1 MRRILKIGAWILA
14 MALLSV
20 VASLQTI
27 VSSEPFKRH
36 LIAVL
41 GHDLP
46 GTITIDA
53 LTLDYTNGLQARQI
67 AWRHEERTLFRLDG
81 INLAIDWPDILLG
94 RLTIREVRIHGG
106 RLDLSSAHLS
116 GEPDATSEASTPPT
130 PHPVLAPAW
139 IATTLPLKLALQSFV
154 VEDID
159 LAYEPMPGARL
170 TVRQL
175 AMRAALR
182 ADRQGVDLTGRI
194 TIDELAYADA
204 LGAVRLPVTL
214 DMDLGNETGHGAR
227 RSTLRLGNLLTVPLD
242 ARLTLD
248 RHPAEIDLRLRA
260 EPVELAPLLAL
271 VKPWLPEA
279 WQAARLTGKGG
290 GAWRFQG
297 VRDDHGLS
305 GSGEGAIELTDLD
318 ARLPGEQERLLEH
331 GSARLAIAGMRVEGG
346 EWRGM
351 ESELRLTAE
360 RLVTPE
366 AQVGKGSVLMGAE
379 HRPDGS
385 MVGHGR
391 IKAERLLA
399 GGDGEGARPLRF
411 ETKLLAA
418 FDPERERFS
427 IDRLLVRLD
436 DIARI
441 GGALTLTPDGENDG
455 EQSLS
460 GSLSATVDGRKLA
473 VALARLLPGG
483 VTLSVSPGESRLSM
497 RGHATLMANRLP
509 RRITL
514 GGVVDLAPW
523 AWSDDEA
530 GVGGRLERLK
540 LAWKAHRPV
549 ADGPVE
555 GMVKGTIGLAELRGG
570 VDLTS
575 EETEIKLEAQGHL
588 LPESGVWE
596 GRLRVD
602 GQLER
607 PVFAVDIRM
616 DRFAG
621 LLEAEAKGVFSH
633 EAPFGDAVVNQSWR
647 GHGRKVTVRDG
658 EYQWLWPDFQWS
670 AQASSALNTG
680 QHRLESFAI
689 DAEGAL
695 KARLEGAYQSGD
707 DHLRLTGGLER
718 LELGRL
724 GLVASDEGGAGATHQ
739 PFLGNVAVKVDLE
752 GRPGS
757 LKGWSREVP
766 PPLRLELTASA
777 SGVEGRWGSERLTGG
792 KGNVNLRFAP
802 EPGVGVTLRADLHA
816 GRWERPEALPNFHG
830 GGGTPSPP
838 NRAPPARESHGFL
851 LEQARLEVELVGRD
865 PDHWRLNRLKGG
877 VPGLEAE
884 LQGEVAGLSGLFDP
898 RELRLPE
905 RLAGLFVDVSGR
917 ARADLERANPVLAT
931 LEARGTGRG
940 EVEWSLFKAVNGPF
954 ITRLLVSPR
963 ELGVTHGDF
972 TLRGMTGTL
981 LANKRTWTDRKQV
994 PVKAKTRRVFALE
1007 RIANPLTSGI
1017 EGRRLNIELLELAG
1031 VRAEKIAMELSY
1043 QEGQLRGQNLRLE
1056 LLGGTI
1062 AGNILLEGSKPARM
1076 DALLEGV
1083 EVDLNRLL
1091 PAEAGSVADGKVD
1104 FIARLALRFD
1114 KESGRLDLGRS
1125 EVGILFTRIGKEAL
1139 DRLLRF
1145 LDPKESNPALSNARS
1160 KVAYANPSQMNLQL
1174 AKGTIKLKI
1183 DFREGMVS
1191 GLNLERIPLGVLG
1204 QFEQIQQDLAPVEN
1218 LARLLEWIGMTHLEV
1233 ETRDAVAP

>member
-46 GTITIDA
+46 GAITIDA
-53 LTLDYTNGLQARQI
+53 LTLDYVTGLQARQI
-67 AWRHEERTLFRLDG
+67 AWRLEERTLFQLQG
-81 INLAIDWPDILLG
+81 INLAIDWPDLLLG

-106 RLDLSSAHLS
+106 RLDLSAAHLT
-116 GEPDATSEASTPPT
+116 GEPESPSEESTPPT

-139 IATTLPLKLALQSFV
+139 VATTLPLRLAMQSFV

-170 TVRQL
+170 SVRQL

-182 ADRQGVDLTGRI
+182 VDRQGMDLTGKI
-194 TIDELAYADA
+194 TIDDLAYAD
-204 LGAVRLPVTL
+204 GNGSVHLPVSL
-214 DMDLGNETGHGAR
+214 EMDLGNESGQGAR
-227 RSTLRLGNLLTVPLD
+227 RSTLRLGKLLTVPLD
-242 ARLTLD
+242 ARLTLN
-248 RHPAEIDLRLRA
+248 RHPAEIDLLLRA

-271 VKPWLPEA
+271 VKPWLPDD
-279 WQAARLTGKGG
+279 WRAARLTGKGG

-297 VRDDHGLS
+297 VRDDDGLS
-305 GSGEGAIELTDLD
+305 GSGEGALELTDLD
-318 ARLPGEQERLLEH
+318 ARLPGDRERVLER
-331 GSARLAIAGMRVEGG
+331 GTARLTISGMRIQAGA
-346 EWRGM
+346 WQGM
-351 ESELRLTAE
+351 RSELHGTAE
-360 RLVTPE
+360 RLVIPE
-366 AQVGKGSVLMGAE
+366 VQVGKGSLLMGAE
-379 HRPDGS
+379 HRADGS
-385 MVGHGR
+385 LAGHGR
-391 IKAERLLA
+391 LKVERLLV
-399 GGDGEGARPLRF
+399 GGEGEGGRPVHF

-441 GGALTLTPDGENDG
+441 GGRLELTPDDQTDG

-460 GSLSATVDGRKLA
+460 GTFSATVDGRKLA

-483 VTLSVSPGESRLSM
+483 VTLSVSPGESRLSLHG
-497 RGHATLMANRLP
+497 RATLMANRLP
-509 RRITL
+509 RRIAL
-514 GGVVDLAPW
+514 GGLVDLAPV
-523 AWSDDEA
+523 AWSDDET

-549 ADGPVE
+549 VDGPIE
-555 GMVKGTIGLAELRGG
+555 GVVKGTLSLAEPRAGA
-570 VDLTS
+570 DLTS
-575 EETEIKLEAQGHL
+575 EEAEITLAGRGRL
-588 LPESGVWE
+588 LPESGAWE
-596 GRLRVD
+596 GRARFD
-602 GQLER
+602 GHLEK
-607 PVFAVDIRM
+607 PVFAADIRM
-616 DRFAG
+616 DRFTG
-621 LLEAEAKGVFSH
+621 VLETEARGTFTPD
-633 EAPFGDAVVNQSWR
+633 APFGDAVVSQSWS
-647 GHGRKVTVRDG
+647 GVGRKASVRDG
-658 EYQWLWPDFQWS
+658 DYQWLWPDFHWS
-670 AQASSALNTG
+670 ARASSELNSG
-680 QHRLESFAI
+680 LHRLDSLAI

-695 KARLEGAYQSGD
+695 TARLSGEYRSEED
-707 DHLRLTGGLER
+707 FLRLTGGLER

-724 GLVASDEGGAGATHQ
+724 ALLASDEGGAGATHQ
-739 PFLGNVAVKVDLE
+739 PFSGNVAVKVDLE
-752 GRPGS
+752 GSPGS
-757 LKGWSREVP
+757 LKGWSREAP
-766 PPLRLELTASA
+766 PPLRLALTASA
-777 SGVEGRWGSERLTGG
+777 SGVEGRWGNARLTGG

-802 EPGVGVTLRADLHA
+802 EPGQGVTLRADLHA
-816 GRWERPEALPNFHG
+816 GRWERPEAPAHVQNGGKPPAPLDPGAPWREFHG
-830 GGGTPSPP
+830 I
-838 NRAPPARESHGFL
+838 A
-851 LEQARLEVELVGRD
+851 LEQARLEFELVGRD

-877 VPGLEAE
+877 LPGLEAE
-884 LQGEVAGLSGLFDP
+884 LHGEVSGLSGLLDP
-898 RELRLPE
+898 REMRLPE
-905 RLAGLFVDVSGR
+905 RLAGLFVDLTGR

-931 LEARGTGRG
+931 LETRGTGRG
-940 EVEWSLFKAVNGPF
+940 ELEWSLFKAVNGPF
-954 ITRLLVSPR
+954 ITRFLVSPR
-963 ELGVTHGDF
+963 ELGVTRGD
-972 TLRGMTGTL
+972 LVLSGMTGTL
-981 LANKRTWTDRKQV
+981 IANKSTWTDPKQV
-994 PVKAKTRRVFALE
+994 PVKTKARRAFALE
-1007 RIANPLTSGI
+1007 RIASPLTSGI
-1017 EGRRLNIELLELAG
+1017 EGRRLNIERLELAG
-1031 VRAEKIAMELSY
+1031 VRAEKITMELSY
-1043 QEGQLRGQNLRLE
+1043 QEGQLRGQNLRLD

-1062 AGNILLEGSKPARM
+1062 AGNVLLEGSKPARM

-1091 PAEAGSVADGKVD
+1091 PAEAGIVGDGQVD

-1125 EVGILFTRIGKEAL
+1125 EAGILFTRIGKEAL

-1160 KVAYANPSQMNLQL
+1160 KVSYANPSQMNLQL

-1191 GLNLERIPLGVLG
+1191 SLNLERIPLGVLG

-1233 ETRDAVAP
+1233 ETREATAP